1 MSGNPNLEG
10 TAKRILVVE
19 DDKPTRELLRYQ
31 LESAKYSVTTA
42 ADGVQAL
49 ELLRQEPYDLVLLDV
64 WMPEMTGLELLA
76 HLRTESIRA
85 KVIVMTSDKSPD
97 TVLQSVRDQAYR
109 YITKPVPRDELENLV
124 NEALASPTVPKPIEV
139 LSARPEWVELLV
151 PCELE
156 AAERIQGFLN
166 HLKADLDQNVRE
178 EVGYAFRELLMNA
191 IEWGGK
197 LDPTRKVRISY
208 LRGRRFLLYRIA
220 DPGKGFQF
228 EGLTHAAVSNPVE
241 QPLSHVAQREE
252 KGLRPGGFGIKLVRG
267 MADEL
272 LYNESHNEVVLI
284 KYLD

>member
-1 MSGNPNLEG
+1 MPDNPNLKG

-19 DDKPTRELLRYQ
+19 DDDPTRELLRYQ

-42 ADGVQAL
+42 ADGAQAL
-49 ELLRQEPYDLVLLDV
+49 ELLMQEPYDLVLLDV

-76 HLRTESIRA
+76 HLRTQSIRT

-97 TVLQSVRDQAYR
+97 TVLQSVREQAYR
-109 YITKPVPRDELENLV
+109 YITKPFLPDELENLV
-124 NEALASPTVPKPIEV
+124 NEALASPTDPEPIEV

-156 AAERIQGFLN
+156 AAKRIQSFLN
-166 HLKADLDQNVRE
+166 HLKADLDQDVRE
-178 EVGYAFRELLMNA
+178 QLGYAFRELLMNA

-197 LDPTRKVRISY
+197 FDSTRKVRISC

-241 QPLSHVAQREE
+241 QPFFHMSQREE
-252 KGLRPGGFGIKLVRG
+252 KGLRPGGFGISLVRAI
-267 MADEL
+267 ADEL